1 MFYQLTRFLA
11 PNFKMKMFRH
21 DGTQTITTTK
31 NLWGVCP
38 AACWENLY
46 ELAAGLLG
54 GEGWGGGSFDH
65 FSSLDRAVPLSG
77 NYTHTHT
84 FALPESI
91 TLSEAI

>member
-1 MFYQLTRFLA
+1 
-11 PNFKMKMFRH
+11 MFRH

-31 NLWGVCP
+31 NLWSVCP

-54 GEGWGGGSFDH
+54 GGGEGSFDQ
-65 FSSLDRAVPLSG
+65 FSSLGRAVPLSG